1 MKPHEKSV
9 AGTISKDG
17 RLSLFMGELRE
28 FFKAWPNTNVIA
40 TFRVVDD
47 RQSAPL
53 RGYYFKVVVPE
64 IRRGL
69 WAAGD
74 RMTEKGTEWF
84 LRTISP
90 VMVEESVNEETGEYR
105 QRFRSIPELDNS
117 ELREHIEICAQFAAE
132 NLHIII
138 NPPKTNLNESR

>member
-1 MKPHEKSV
+1 MKPHQRTA

-28 FFKAWPNTNVIA
+28 FFKSWPNRSVIA
-40 TFRVVDD
+40 SFRVMDD
-47 RQSAPL
+47 RQSVPL

-64 IRRGL
+64 IRLGL
-69 WAAGD
+69 WATGN
-74 RMTEKGTEWF
+74 RMTEEDTERY

-90 VMVEESVNEETGEYR
+90 VMIEESVNEDTGEYF
-105 QRFRSIPELDNS
+105 QRFRTIPELDNS
-117 ELREHIEICAQFAAE
+117 ELLEHIEICAQFAAE

-138 NPPKTNLNESR
+138 NPPKSGLK